1 MPSEVASRPTY
12 VVEEF
17 TDAEQAILRRY
28 FTNLDR
34 PVFCLINLPEVV
46 KGALYAR
53 YSRTA
58 KSTRRLFLDEFVN
71 REEIA
76 VPAIQEYMRAI
87 RDKAVGR
94 KLPEPTREGAHRV
107 WKNDPSQA
115 FDAIAL
121 KLQKGSSDPIFSM
134 EHAEGLYRRVF
145 DEYGDDSVSQLGGV
159 HIVFEQASNIVIN
172 LIEWGRLA
180 AYLEQS
186 TRYIDFSL
194 PLPDGRFRYYL
205 DPEIMAGPHAEDYA
219 ASMDELFGLYQQM
232 LAHAV
237 DYFMRLNPRE
247 EFDGDDRAYRT
258 TIRAKAFDTI
268 RPMLPA
274 GIVSNVGFFGSAQA
288 AANMLRRLLSSELP
302 EARVLGQMALKEL
315 RHPDAAPAFFNQID
329 DPEKGLKWLGYF
341 EDTRY
346 NVAAK
351 VVELE
356 EQAFVYRT
364 GLGVACPAPNTVELA
379 WSNPDNQLKVAA
391 AIIYEHDVQ
400 GRMMADCLVMA
411 RALEPEQR
419 AELIRSYCGDR
430 GELGSDSGNRRWK
443 PGRAFERATYCFD
456 FLIDFGIMR
465 DWKRHRMLSIDWGRV
480 EPGLGWTVSPFIED
494 MEQMELY
501 EEAMRRSSELYGRL
515 LPDHQQAAQYA
526 TCLGYRMRV
535 TMEINARALL
545 FMLELRTS
553 QQGHPSYRKV
563 GQEMHRL
570 VCEVD
575 PVLGEAMSY
584 VDYNEY
590 NLERAGAE
598 KRLSEKRAKL
608 Q

>member
-1 MPSEVASRPTY
+1 MPNAVVERPTY

-17 TDAEQAILRRY
+17 SDAERAILSRY

-34 PVFCLINLPEVV
+34 PVFCLINLPELV

-53 YSRTA
+53 YSRTS

-76 VPAIQEYMRAI
+76 VPAVLNDLRSSERSIMDGEPDEEEALRKW
-87 RDKAVGR
+87 KA
-94 KLPEPTREGAHRV
+94 
-107 WKNDPSQA
+107 DPSIA
-115 FDAIAL
+115 FQAIARQL
-121 KLQKGSSDPIFSM
+121 ERGTIDPIFSM
-134 EHAEGLYRRVF
+134 QHAEGLYRRVF
-145 DEYGDDSVSQLGGV
+145 DEYGDDSVTQLGGV
-159 HIVFEQASNIVIN
+159 HVVFEQASNIVIN

-219 ASMDELFGLYQQM
+219 VGMDELFGLYQQM

-237 DYFMRLNPRE
+237 DYFARLNPRE
-247 EFDGDDRAYRT
+247 DFDGDDRAYRT

-302 EARVLGQMALKEL
+302 EARVLGQMALEEL

-341 EDTRY
+341 EDTRHSVTEWMKA
-346 NVAAK
+346 NEPEPHTVTGVKVPAQNIVNLGWSDPDNELK
-351 VVELE
+351 VV
-356 EQAFVYRT
+356 
-364 GLGVACPAPNTVELA
+364 
-379 WSNPDNQLKVAA
+379 A
-391 AIIYEHDVQ
+391 AIIYEYTEQ
-400 GRMMADCLVMA
+400 NRMMEDCLYMA
-411 RALEPEQR
+411 RQLSDEKR
-419 AELIRSYCGDR
+419 AELIRIYCGDR
-430 GELGSDSGNRRWK
+430 GELGSESGNRRWK
-443 PGRAFERATYCFD
+443 PGRAFEQATYNFD

-501 EEAMRRSSELYGRL
+501 EQAMRLSSELYSRL
-515 LPDHQQAAQYA
+515 LPDHPQAAQYA

-535 TMEINARALL
+535 TMTINARALL

-570 VCEVD
+570 VCEAD

-584 VDYNEY
+584 VDYHEY

-598 KRLSEKRAKL
+598 KRLSEKRAKRM
-608 Q
+608 

>member
-1 MPSEVASRPTY
+1 MPIEAAMRPTY

-17 TDAEQAILRRY
+17 TEAERAILSRY
-28 FTNLDR
+28 FSNLHR
-34 PVFCLINLPEVV
+34 PVFCLINLPELV

-76 VPAIQEYMRAI
+76 VPAIQEYRQYLGLGTLSDEQSTELWKKQPSTAYE
-87 RDKAVGR
+87 AVAWR
-94 KLPEPTREGAHRV
+94 MEGETT
-107 WKNDPSQA
+107 
-115 FDAIAL
+115 
-121 KLQKGSSDPIFSM
+121 DPIFSM
-134 EHAEGLYRRVF
+134 QHAEGLYRRVF
-145 DEYGDDSVSQLGGV
+145 DEYGDDSVSQLGGIHV
-159 HIVFEQASNIVIN
+159 VFEQASNIVIN

-205 DPEIMAGPHAEDYA
+205 DPEIMEGPHAEDYA
-219 ASMDELFGLYQQM
+219 VRMDELFGLYQQM
-232 LAHAV
+232 LVHAI
-237 DYFMRLNPRE
+237 DYFARLNPRE
-247 EFDGDDRAYRT
+247 NFDGDDRAYRT
-258 TIRAKAFDTI
+258 TIQAKAFDTI

-302 EARVLGQMALKEL
+302 EARVLGRMALEEL

-329 DPEKGLKWLGYF
+329 DPEKGLNWLRYF
-341 EDTRY
+341 EDTRHSVTTK
-346 NVAAK
+346 VA
-351 VVELE
+351 EFE
-356 EQAFVYRT
+356 DQAFVYET
-364 GLGVACPAPNTVELA
+364 GLGVAVPAPNIAKLA
-379 WSNPDNQLKVAA
+379 WSDPDNQLKVAA
-391 AIIYEHDVQ
+391 AIIYEQ
-400 GRMMADCLVMA
+400 SNQNRMMADCIVMA
-411 RALEPEQR
+411 RALSDEQR
-419 AELIRSYCGDR
+419 AELIRTYCGKR
-430 GELGSDSGNRRWK
+430 GELGSESGNRRWK

-501 EEAMRRSSELYGRL
+501 EEAMRRSSELYVLL
-515 LPDHQQAAQYA
+515 LPDHPQAAQYA
-526 TCLGYRMRV
+526 TCLGYRMRM

-563 GQEMHRL
+563 GQDMHRL

-598 KRLSEKRAKL
+598 KRLSEKRMRRGDSS
-608 Q
+608 

>member
-1 MPSEVASRPTY
+1 MPNEEAARPTY

-17 TDAEQAILRRY
+17 TEAERAILSRY

-34 PVFCLINLPEVV
+34 PVFCLINLPELV

-76 VPAIQEYMRAI
+76 VPAILSDLRSSERSIMDGEPDEEEARRKWSADPSIAFRAI
-87 RDKAVGR
+87 ARQLER
-94 KLPEPTREGAHRV
+94 
-107 WKNDPSQA
+107 
-115 FDAIAL
+115 
-121 KLQKGSSDPIFSM
+121 GSVDPIFSM
-134 EHAEGLYRRVF
+134 QHAEGLYRRVF

-186 TRYIDFSL
+186 TRYIDFSS

-219 ASMDELFGLYQQM
+219 VGMDELFGLYQQM
-232 LAHAV
+232 LVYAT
-237 DYFMRLNPRE
+237 DYFARLNPRE
-247 EFDGDDRAYRT
+247 DFDGDDRAYRT

-288 AANMLRRLLSSELP
+288 AANMLRRLLSSELS
-302 EARVLGQMALKEL
+302 EARVLGQMALEEL

-341 EDTRY
+341 EDTRHAVTEWMKA
-346 NVAAK
+346 NEPEPHTVMGVK
-351 VVELE
+351 VPAQNIVEL
-356 EQAFVYRT
+356 
-364 GLGVACPAPNTVELA
+364 G
-379 WSNPDNQLKVAA
+379 WSDPDNELKVCA
-391 AIIYEHDVQ
+391 AIIYEYSEQ
-400 GRMMADCLVMA
+400 NRMMADCMYMA
-411 RALEPEQR
+411 RQLEPEER
-419 AELIRSYCGDR
+419 AELIRTYCGDR
-430 GELGSDSGNRRWK
+430 GKLGSEHGNRRWK
-443 PGRAFERATYCFD
+443 PGRAFEQATYNFD

-501 EEAMRRSSELYGRL
+501 EQAMRLSSQLYGRL
-515 LPDHQQAAQYA
+515 LPDHPQAAQYA

-535 TMEINARALL
+535 AMTINARALL

-575 PVLGEAMSY
+575 PLIGEAMSY

-598 KRLSEKRAKL
+598 KRLSEKRAKRK
-608 Q
+608 